1 MARKTNLLADVVIG
15 AWSIFQGLAVTFRN
29 ALRPRVTLNYPAVH
43 TQVFPRFRGR
53 MVHLREEDGRPRCT
67 ACQACQKACPT
78 LAIPLIEGDEK
89 RGREKRAR
97 NYVWDPVRCLFC
109 NLCVEACP
117 FDAIV
122 LGETYSIVG
131 ESREAFRLELA
142 QLLEPEK
149 GGGS

>member
-1 MARKTNLLADVVIG
+1 MPGKTNLLADMVLG
-15 AWSIFQGLAVTFRN
+15 TWSILQGLAVTLRN
-29 ALRPRVTLNYPAVH
+29 IFRPRITLNYPAVR

-53 MVHLREEDGRPRCT
+53 MVHLRGADGRLRCT

-89 RGREKRAR
+89 KGREKRAR
-97 NYVWDPVRCLFC
+97 SYVWDSLRCLFC
-109 NLCVEACP
+109 GLCVEVCP

-122 LGETYSIVG
+122 LGQTYTMVT
-131 ESREAFRLELA
+131 ESRDKTRLELA
-142 QLLEPEK
+142 ELLEPEQ